1 MKQKKLSWE
10 RMSHKVSISC
20 KPSVYSMIEKIAYIQ
35 DMSINRTFNMALVEF
50 ISNHQ
55 MDIEQYD
62 KIEKEMS
69 NND

>member
-35 DMSINRTFNMALVEF
+35 DMSINRTFNNYPTL
-50 ISNHQ
+50 
-55 MDIEQYD
+55 
-62 KIEKEMS
+62 
-69 NND
+69 